1 MVTMVT
7 KSRKF
12 LQTRLEVHSYT
23 RLVYFK
29 YKNIL
34 HLNIVKT
41 LLKLKLIELDVIQ
54 EWNA

>member
-34 HLNIVKT
+34 HLNIVNVKT
-41 LLKLKLIELDVIQ
+41 LLQLKLIEPDVIQ
-54 EWNA
+54 E